1 MIIQK
6 RFLDQLS
13 KAEIQIQDISGRWF
27 TISTVMNND
36 LQVKNALD
44 SAVKTHKKRARAI
57 TPNGTVIDI
66 R

>member
-1 MIIQK
+1 MN
-6 RFLDQLS
+6 S

-27 TISTVMNND
+27 TVSTVMNND
-36 LQVKNALD
+36 IQVRNALNNV
-44 SAVKTHKKRARAI
+44 VKQNKKRARAI